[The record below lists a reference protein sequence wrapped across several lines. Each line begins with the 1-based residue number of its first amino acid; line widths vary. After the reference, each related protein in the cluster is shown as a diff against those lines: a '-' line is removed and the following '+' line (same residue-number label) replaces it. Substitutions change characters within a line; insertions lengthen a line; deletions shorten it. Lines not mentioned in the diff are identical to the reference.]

1 MEKEEMMEKL
11 RMISKKLEGVSV
23 HAYFSQFPPNHYEF
37 IPPYRSNNKKV
48 IIEKLEERNLELV
61 KELRSS
67 FGRIDRLNS
76 DICSLNNLLFSV
88 LGDIKELI
96 GEPEEKRD
104 VYTIQTAEG
113 TEIRIRFPELLA
125 PVLEGYQLVKSDEGA
140 YSFEKVDK

>member
-1 MEKEEMMEKL
+1 
-11 RMISKKLEGVSV
+11 
-23 HAYFSQFPPNHYEF
+23 
-37 IPPYRSNNKKV
+37 
-48 IIEKLEERNLELV
+48 
-61 KELRSS
+61 
-67 FGRIDRLNS
+67 
-76 DICSLNNLLFSV
+76 LNNLLFSV

>member
-23 HAYFSQFPPNHYEF
+23 HTYFSQFLPNHYEF

-67 FGRIDRLNS
+67 FGRIGRLNS
-76 DICSLNNLLFSV
+76 DICFLNNLLFSV